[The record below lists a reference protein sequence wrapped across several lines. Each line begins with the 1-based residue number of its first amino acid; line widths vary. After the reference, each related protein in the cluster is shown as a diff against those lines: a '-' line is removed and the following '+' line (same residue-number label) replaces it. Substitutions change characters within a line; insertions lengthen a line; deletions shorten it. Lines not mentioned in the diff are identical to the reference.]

1 MNKNYGTDIKKALFL
16 TSPQKMKP
24 FHPSKPSKKKKK
36 KGWKRAPLEHG
47 TEGKGRGHRGGERKG
62 EARSCWPRGWYW
74 MLGGTAVGGGSLTS

>member
-47 TEGKGRGHRGGERKG
+47 TEGKGRGHRGGERRVRGGKLDPVG
-62 EARSCWPRGWYW
+62 RGVGIGCWEARR
-74 MLGGTAVGGGSLTS
+74 